1 MSTTVNF
8 DSLKYFEMFLQA
20 GATEQYAK
28 AHVNIMQEIVT
39 QQNES
44 ILKDLATKQNL
55 ADLRQELKQDISD
68 LRQELKQDIS
78 DLRQELKQDIS
89 DVRKEIAET
98 KHETIKWFIGVALA
112 QTALIVGIMAFMK

>member
-78 DLRQELKQDIS
+78 D
-89 DVRKEIAET
+89 VRKEIAET